1 MILKVTVINSLRK
14 QTMKEFYQR
23 ITVSSKQ
30 QQKADRHVK
39 MKIKPNK
46 IKGSTAGLKG
56 DQIDQRPDQ

>member
-1 MILKVTVINSLRK
+1 
-14 QTMKEFYQR
+14 MKEIHQR
-23 ITVSSKQ
+23 ITASSKK

-56 DQIDQRPDQ
+56 GQIDQRQD